1 MSFNDIDDFD
11 VLSIH
16 SQQSQRSHSV
26 VRNQHLSLAQ
36 MRGVIQ
42 IFNHYFPK
50 NTKKRLKKNEK
61 IKRWDSYKKRIY
73 REYGRIITGQFAS
86 EKALVK
92 RYSEPLSF
100 IKYKLKRSTNLNV
113 NDLSPLDQD
122 YYMEIGGMRDVNEL
136 IKKTYNIDSIS
147 KIQRVRKRQRLD
159 SPTISNEFNNSF
171 EDQYDNNNHNK
182 NKNRNDI
189 INNVNDNEIRVL
201 QNSNFSATNSTAIDL
216 SSVPPPIQQQSAPR
230 LFSVKTEKNT
240 HSKNIDTAL
249 RNLNDKMDI
258 FEHELL
264 DKKKLETYQ
273 ITKQKLM
280 SIKNFI
286 ENILSNEPA
295 LIGFI
300 PGIGHHMDQVE
311 MAFYHWINRHKIL
324 IHKDCEKN
332 IFIEQ
337 IITLKN
343 DTIEWNEFLTKW
355 KLLSIFSNNKFELIW
370 NEIKSVMNITNT
382 HNDNNIEA
390 TTVNENIIQDKSKNV
405 PNRFKA
411 NKNKSKEEIDLENDD
426 I

>member
-50 NTKKRLKKNEK
+50 NTKKRLKKHEK

-147 KIQRVRKRQRLD
+147 KIQRVRKRQRLE
-159 SPTISNEFNNSF
+159 SPTISNDFNNSF
-171 EDQYDNNNHNK
+171 EDHYDDNNHNK
-182 NKNRNDI
+182 NKNRNQI
-189 INNVNDNEIRVL
+189 NDNEITVL
-201 QNSNFSATNSTAIDL
+201 QNNNFPATNNTTIDL
-216 SSVPPPIQQQSAPR
+216 SSVPPPIQQQTAPR

-249 RNLNDKMDI
+249 RNLNDKMDV

-286 ENILSNEPA
+286 ENILNNEPA

-300 PGIGHHMDQVE
+300 PGIGDHMDQIE
-311 MAFYHWINRHKIL
+311 MAFYYWINRNKIL
-324 IHKDCEKN
+324 IHKDCDKN

-343 DTIEWNEFLTKW
+343 DTIEQNEFLTKW
-355 KLLSIFSNNKFELIW
+355 KLLCIFYNNKFELIW
-370 NEIKSVMNITNT
+370 NEIKSIININDTNNITIN
-382 HNDNNIEA
+382 EA
-390 TTVNENIIQDKSKNV
+390 TKVNENILQDKSKNV
-405 PNRFKA
+405 SNRSKA

-426 I
+426 M